1 MAPLP
6 VSTDL
11 QLDWLRS
18 FVAIVDGG
26 TLSAAAPRVF
36 RSQGA
41 VSVQLAKLE
50 QAVGQALVQRGP
62 RRATPTA
69 AGLTL
74 LEYARRMLALSQEA
88 LAALGSHRLSG
99 RVRAGVPD
107 DYAAPYFAPVLS
119 AFAER
124 HAGVHVELFCE
135 QSTRLVPRLQ
145 RGELDLA
152 IVSRPRAG
160 YGQRLFTEPLVWV
173 GAPQHR
179 AWLRTPLPV
188 ACYEAGSLA
197 RKAALQALK
206 ARGMA
211 HRIAYDSASLVGQL
225 AAVEAGLAIAVL
237 TRCSVPPHLQVLGAR
252 QGLPALAPM
261 EVVVVRSRAAR
272 GNPAVEAMHQA
283 VVDQLARPA

>member
-1 MAPLP
+1 MPDLP
-6 VSTDL
+6 ASADL

-26 TLSAAAPRVF
+26 TLSAAAPRVA

-50 QAVGQALVQRGP
+50 AAVGRPLVQRGP

-69 AGLTL
+69 AGLVL
-74 LEYARRMLALSQEA
+74 LDYARRMLALNQEA
-88 LAALGSHRLSG
+88 LAELGSQRLSG

-107 DYAAPYFAPVLS
+107 DYAAPYFVPVLA

-124 HAGVHVELFCE
+124 HAAVHVELFCE
-135 QSTRLVPRLQ
+135 QSTTLVPRLQ

-160 YGQRLFTEPLVWV
+160 YGQLLFSEPLVWV

-179 AWLRTPLPV
+179 AWQRSPLPI

-197 RKAALQALK
+197 RKEALLALK
-206 ARGMA
+206 TRGIA
-211 HRIAYDSASLVGQL
+211 HRIVYDRASLAGQL
-225 AAVEAGLAIAVL
+225 AAG
-237 TRCSVPPHLQVLGAR
+237 
-252 QGLPALAPM
+252 
-261 EVVVVRSRAAR
+261 
-272 GNPAVEAMHQA
+272 
-283 VVDQLARPA
+283 